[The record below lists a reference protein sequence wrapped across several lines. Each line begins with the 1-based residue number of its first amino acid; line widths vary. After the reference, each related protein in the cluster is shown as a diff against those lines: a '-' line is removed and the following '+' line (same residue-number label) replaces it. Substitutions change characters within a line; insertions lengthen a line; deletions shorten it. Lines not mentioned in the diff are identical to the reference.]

1 MMSHKLFNLSAL
13 ALAIAGALTT
23 PGTAFATITYRGN
36 VTGTTSSPPP
46 NGADWIDAS
55 NDITATETLPGIG
68 GMFITS
74 GSQLTANS
82 LKFAGEGDLILSGA
96 GTRATLGT
104 ILTDTSVSI
113 GVSDGAVLNANN
125 ILLRLAS
132 SLIIGNNDVIGDA
145 IAPGA
150 VSIATLTLA
159 DTSKISFVHN
169 SSNYIFDASIL
180 SNASGQGAIYV
191 REGTTTL
198 ARTGNFSGSYLI
210 DNGWTQN
217 YATLLAGAPNALG
230 QNATFEI
237 RSKGT
242 LDTNGYSQQL
252 GSITNNGGNVI
263 VQGATAGTRVNI
275 ANGYDGS
282 GALTV
287 TGRGVTL
294 NVANGLVNRGTVAVR
309 SGATLSAD
317 TLSNNNGALSV
328 SNAGSALAVSGLFS
342 NNGQTR
348 FTDGARITAD
358 AVNNNGSVF
367 TVSGNITNLQVRNQL
382 SNLRTV
388 QILDGATVSAGSLN
402 NSSNLLLDGNGASL
416 TVAGQLTSSRSIIV
430 KNGSALTADNI
441 LINGTGTFA
450 PSSLSLGSIN
460 GATASRAGRVNAR
473 EITLASTPV
482 SRALIYVNHT
492 DTDYDIDTRIT
503 GDGDIAVLSGVTT
516 LSGINNYSGTT
527 TVTGGMLRAGS
538 DNTFSAASV
547 WDIGSNGELDLNGY
561 RQTLGDTTN
570 AGTIRLSGATA
581 GNVLTVDGNYTGNDG
596 TLIFGTE
603 LDDDNARTD
612 RLVVTG
618 DAGGTTNI
626 QVNNLGGR
634 GAETVNG
641 IELIEVQGSADSSAF
656 RQQGR
661 IVAGAYEYRLL
672 RGNKNW
678 YLTNRINLETGLP
691 VIGEGGDN
699 GGSGGDNGGGGGN
712 GGGSDN
718 GGGESV
724 AVLRPEGSAY
734 AANLATASTLFDTR
748 MSDRQGTWYLDPLTG
763 EQQYTSLWLRVAG
776 DHNRQHAGDG
786 QLRTRANSV
795 VTLLGGDI
803 AATDTARVGLMAGYG
818 NSKSNTTS
826 GITGYRARGQ
836 INGYTTGIYGTW
848 FAEGTDEKG
857 LWADSTLQYSWFNNQ
872 VEGED
877 EAGESYRSKGLSA
890 SLSSGYVIPLAQSE
904 RRAFFLQPQARIG
917 WSGIKADDHTER
929 NGTLVQGKGQD
940 NVSSSL
946 GVKAFMKS
954 HAAQDD
960 RNGRR
965 FSLFTEANWIHNSR
979 EYAVRMDDV
988 VVSQQG
994 SRNIA
999 EARVGVDGSLGGGLG
1014 LKGTIGQQVGDNSW
1028 SETQAAISVSYR
1040 F

>member
-1 MMSHKLFNLSAL
+1 MSHKLFNPSAL
-13 ALAIAGALTT
+13 ALAIAGALSGS
-23 PGTAFATITYRGN
+23 GTVFATITYQGN
-36 VTGTTSSPPP
+36 VTGTTSSPPA
-46 NGADWIDAS
+46 NGADWIDAR
-55 NDITATETLPGIG
+55 NDITATETLPGVG

-82 LKFAGEGDLILSGA
+82 LRFAGEGDLVLSGA

-104 ILTDTSVSI
+104 LTTDTNASI
-113 GVSDGAVLNANN
+113 GVSDGAALSANSV
-125 ILLRLAS
+125 LLRPAS
-132 SLIIGNNDVIGDA
+132 TLVIGNSNVTGNA

-150 VSIATLTLA
+150 VSASSLTLA
-159 DTSKISFVHN
+159 DRSDIFFVHN
-169 SSNYIFDASIL
+169 SNNYIFKASLL
-180 SNASGQGAIYV
+180 SNTAGEGEIYV

-198 ARTGNFSGSYLI
+198 AKSGNFSGSYLI

-242 LDTNGYSQQL
+242 LDTNGYSQQI
-252 GSITNNGGNVI
+252 GSITNNGGKVI

-275 ANGYDGS
+275 ANGYDGR

-294 NVANGLVNRGTVAVR
+294 NVLNGLVNRGTVAVA

-317 TLSNNNGALSV
+317 TLSNNNG
-328 SNAGSALAVSGLFS
+328 
-342 NNGQTR
+342 QIR
-348 FTDGARITAD
+348 FTDGASVTAGT
-358 AVNNNGSVF
+358 VYNNGPVF
-367 TVSGNITNLQVRNQL
+367 SVSGNNTALRVTNQL
-382 SNLRTV
+382 TNLRTL
-388 QILDGATVSAGSLN
+388 QILNDATALTGSVS
-402 NSSNLLLDGNGASL
+402 NSGNLLLNGNGTTL
-416 TVAGQLTSSRSIIV
+416 TVARQLASTGIV
-430 KNGSALTADNI
+430 LVQSGATLAADSLLISGNSTTAPSMLSVGN
-441 LINGTGTFA
+441 INGYVA
-450 PSSLSLGSIN
+450 DS
-460 GATASRAGRVNAR
+460 AGRVNAR
-473 EITLASTPV
+473 EITLASSPT
-482 SRALIYVNHT
+482 SRALVNFNHT
-492 DTDYDIDTRIT
+492 NANYNFASPVT
-503 GDGDIAVLSGVTT
+503 GAGDVVVTSGVTT
-516 LSGINNYSGTT
+516 LSGLNSYSGST
-527 TVTGGMLRAGS
+527 TVTGGTLRAGA
-538 DNTFSAASV
+538 DNTFSTAST
-547 WDIGSNGELDLNGY
+547 WNIGSNGEMDLNGY

-570 AGTIRLSGATA
+570 AGTIRLAGAAA

-618 DAGGTTNI
+618 DASGTTNI
-626 QVNNLGGR
+626 VVNNLGGR
-634 GAETVNG
+634 GAQTYNG

-678 YLTNRINLETGLP
+678 YLTNRVNLETGLP
-691 VIGEGGDN
+691 IIGGGGGDGGDN
-699 GGSGGDNGGGGGN
+699 GSSGN
-712 GGGSDN
+712 N

-724 AVLRPEGSAY
+724 AVLRPEGGAY

-763 EQQYTSLWLRVAG
+763 EQQYTSLWLHVSG

-818 NSKSNTTS
+818 NSKSSTAS

-848 FAEGTDEKG
+848 FAKGTDEKG

-877 EAGESYRSKGLSA
+877 EAGESYRSKGLNA

-904 RRAFFLQPQARIG
+904 RRAFYLQPQARIG

-929 NGTLVQGKGQD
+929 NGTLVQGSGQD

-960 RNGRR
+960 RNDRR

-999 EARVGVDGSLGGGLG
+999 EARVGVDGALGGGLG
-1014 LKGTIGQQVGDNSW
+1014 LKGTIGQQVGDNGW
-1028 SETQAAISVSYR
+1028 SDTQAAISVSYR